1 MQNTISVNGMAVFYR
16 EEGRP
21 SDGKVGNG
29 TILILHGWGS
39 KSDTWENVQLNLVSK
54 GYHVVVPDLPGFGQT
69 PQPPHPWSL
78 KEYSAFVDELARLLG
93 FEQFTLAGHS
103 FGGRIA
109 IDYAIRHP
117 ERLRSLILC
126 DTAGITRRKKLKTK
140 IFLVLT
146 KGGNLIFSL
155 PPLFLLKP
163 LVIKVWYRVAGEK
176 DYYRASPLMRKIM
189 KKVMDENIRPYLPHI
204 TQPTLILWGEDDMA
218 TPVSDALIIH
228 QSIPLTHLHIFPG
241 VGHAIQIKEPQNVA
255 KQIIHFLNIYQ

>member
-1 MQNTISVNGMAVFYR
+1 MHNTLSVNGLAVFYR

-21 SDGKVGNG
+21 SNGEVKNG
-29 TILILHGWGS
+29 TVLILHGWGS
-39 KSDTWENVQLNLVSK
+39 KSDTWRDVQLDLADR

-78 KEYSAFVDELARLLG
+78 KEYSAFVDELAILLG

-117 ERLRSLILC
+117 RRLRSLILC

-155 PPLFLLKP
+155 PPLFLFKP
-163 LVIKVWYRVAGEK
+163 IVLKVWYRIAGER
-176 DYYRASPLMRKIM
+176 DYYRASPLMRETM
-189 KKVMDENIRPYLPHI
+189 KRVMDENLRAHLPHI
-204 TQPTLILWGEDDMA
+204 TQPTLILWGEDDVA
-218 TPVSDALIIH
+218 TPVADALIIH
-228 QSIPLTHLHIFPG
+228 QSIPRTHLHIFPG
-241 VGHAIQIKEPQNVA
+241 TGHAIQIEKPKNVA
-255 KQIIHFLNIYQ
+255 KQIARFLL